1 MVSVLNVHI
10 NICVGQY
17 TPLIPAL
24 LVQTHETR
32 DIAGHL
38 LAEVFKVNYTIAQI
52 DLQTFKNCFR
62 ASKKSV
68 WVITYHASLET

>member
-1 MVSVLNVHI
+1 MVSVLNVHV

-38 LAEVFKVNYTIAQI
+38 LAEVFKVNYTIANGLTDI
-52 DLQTFKNCFR
+52 
-62 ASKKSV
+62 
-68 WVITYHASLET
+68 